1 MKSSR
6 LQNEHRKWD
15 ERDLIERL
23 CHALD
28 IAGLAVEHL
37 ATNGYCDAN
46 NPARSIRPEKLIS
59 ETAILLISASS
70 VATHIEI
77 GQRVKHLAE
86 RLIPHA
92 RSKRAMLGLCLEPAV
107 AWDHALPHM
116 CLTRLGYRD
125 SEFDELLRQ
134 SLESQSRAGRERVPH
149 RILEQEWVAM
159 PWPGPKVRRRP
170 ATQLTARRSVLN
182 HPMDLIN
189 GTRDD
194 IYAFTHALMYVSD
207 FNVQPTPLPRRRSV
221 ILAEAEAVLAR
232 CLDEQD
238 YDLSGEVLLSWPL
251 TGKSWSAAAA
261 FAFRVLAHVEDKAA
275 FLPTPSTR
283 ICELKALEGIQRTQY
298 LLATA
303 YHTAYVMGLVCAAS
317 LQPGYAPPAAIQP
330 DSVEPGAAKQI
341 IRLLDGDGQSPHWRA
356 EFQQLGEAEADAL
369 AKFLID
375 VALRR
380 RVAHRDFGGIREIL
394 NLAYDLNLA
403 NIPSA
408 SQSAEMLDRF
418 ATFARITIKCDQTAV
433 SQKPR
438 DMDVGIMHFRGYA
451 KMGPSLGA
459 AE

>member
-1 MKSSR
+1 MVGSMKASQP
-6 LQNEHRKWD
+6 QNKYLKWD

-37 ATNGYCDAN
+37 AANGYRDTTD
-46 NPARSIRPEKLIS
+46 PAKSIRPEKLIS

-70 VATHIEI
+70 VAHIEI
-77 GQRVKHLAE
+77 IERVKHVAE

-92 RSKRAMLGLCLEPAV
+92 RSKRTMLGLCLEPAV

-116 CLTRLGYRD
+116 CLTRLGYPN
-125 SEFDELLRQ
+125 SEFDRLLRQ
-134 SLESQSRAGRERVPH
+134 SLGAQAHAGRERVPH
-149 RILEQEWVAM
+149 RILEQEWVGIA
-159 PWPGPKVRRRP
+159 WPEVTFRP
-170 ATQLTARRSVLN
+170 RSATRSTARRSILN
-182 HPMDLIN
+182 HPMDLTN

-194 IYAFTHALMYVSD
+194 IYAFTHALIYVSD
-207 FNVQPTPLPRRRSV
+207 FRLQPARLPRPRPV

-238 YDLSGEVLLSWPL
+238 YDLSGEILLSWPL

-283 ICELKALEGIQRTQY
+283 ISELKELEGIQRTQY

-317 LQPGYAPPAAIQP
+317 LRPGYAPPATIQ
-330 DSVEPGAAKQI
+330 SNTVAPGAAKRFI
-341 IRLLDGDGQSPHWRA
+341 HLLDADGPSPHWRD
-356 EFQQLGEAEADAL
+356 EFEQLADAEADAL
-369 AKFLID
+369 AKFLIN

-380 RVAHRDFGGIREIL
+380 RVARRDLGGLREIL
-394 NLAYDLNLA
+394 ILAYALNLA
-403 NIPSA
+403 NIPAA
-408 SQSAEMLDRF
+408 SQAAEMLDRF
-418 ATFARITIKCDQTAV
+418 STFARISGNQDAVEVLQTP
-433 SQKPR
+433 S
-438 DMDVGIMHFRGYA
+438 DVEDL
-451 KMGPSLGA
+451 SLA
-459 AE
+459 SN